1 MARQIAVQSQTTC
14 AVEMAH
20 SQALQYNMLTQN
32 CYSSWFDIPVA
43 FYFIYFLYLLVGW
56 IQSEGAVLVDPLEAL
71 RVLHSHEEFLSQ
83 VFK

>member
-1 MARQIAVQSQTTC
+1 
-14 AVEMAH
+14 MAH
-20 SQALQYNMLTQN
+20 SQALQYNMLAQN

-43 FYFIYFLYLLVGW
+43 FNFIYFLYLLVGW
-56 IQSEGAVLVDPLEAL
+56 IQLEGAVLVDPLEAL